1 MLSRLSVFL
10 FFILFGVFS
19 LLFGSTSSA
28 NELDLTGRLLYLQD
42 HGQKLTIQTVSQ
54 PVMRPSFKTALTS
67 NFNFGN
73 TKSAFWLKIEPG
85 LSLVETD
92 DYILEIQYGKIG
104 VIELYFQEGT
114 GNWKLKK
121 QGIYT
126 TSEKREPANRNFIF
140 ALNAGSLKKPIY
152 LKVHEGYLRLNL
164 RLWKQPQFIAKEQQV
179 VFFDGLFYGIVFLVL
194 LLNLF
199 FYYFVRDRTLVH
211 YAVFLLCISLFF
223 LSGQGWLDVILSI
236 RGSSFVRIQTA
247 FFGVLLTI
255 FGTLFTRSYLKLDEH
270 SPEISRI
277 LRFFQF
283 FFPGMAVLALLVLK
297 FQNQSPGRGT
307 FGTGLLIV
315 LLVLILCLVAAIQ
328 GVREK
333 REIAIYYFVAT
344 TLFIL
349 LAIVQ
354 ILSSLQILPIGL
366 YWRFLQWGTVIEM
379 VIFSFGLSR
388 YYRQLQMQRSRLQT
402 DLLNKEKELVKQL
415 GVVNELKD
423 QILSNVIDPKLFP
436 ELGRIASVASSILYI
451 QAFGNTSEIYY
462 QDADGVKEMYLDCSL
477 QNLETYFGNDFLLR
491 IHKSYLINP
500 KAKFNLQRRS
510 SADYD
515 LVFGKFNLPVGRK
528 FVKQIKGIYSK
539 TLSVL

>member
-1 MLSRLSVFL
+1 MLSRLSVFF

-19 LLFGSTSSA
+19 LFGSTSSA

-42 HGQKLTIQTVSQ
+42 HEQKLTIQTVSQ
-54 PVMRPSFKTALTS
+54 SAMHPSFKTALTS

-73 TKSAFWLKIEPG
+73 TKSAYWLKIEPG
-85 LSLVETD
+85 LSLAETGE
-92 DYILEIQYGKIG
+92 YILEIQYGKIG
-104 VIELYFQEGT
+104 AIELYFQEGT

-126 TSEKREPANRNFIF
+126 SSEKREPVNRNFIF
-140 ALNAGSLKKPIY
+140 ALDAGSLKEPVY

-164 RLWKQPQFIAKEQQV
+164 RLWEQPQFIAKEQQA
-179 VFFDGLFYGIVFLVL
+179 VFFDGLFFGIVFLVL

-211 YAVFLLCISLFF
+211 YAVFLLCLSLFF
-223 LSGQGWLDVILSI
+223 LSGQGWLDVFLSI

-283 FFPGMAVLALLVLK
+283 FFPGVAVLAFLVLK

-307 FGTGLLIV
+307 FGTGLLMV
-315 LLVLILCLVAAIQ
+315 LLVLILCLIAAIQ

-354 ILSSLQILPIGL
+354 ILSSLHILLIGL

-379 VIFSFGLSR
+379 VIFSFGLLR
-388 YYRQLQMQRSRLQT
+388 YYRQLQIQRSRLQT
-402 DLLNKEKELVKQL
+402 DLLNKEKELVKQM

-436 ELGRIASVASSILYI
+436 ELGQIASVASSILYI

-477 QNLETYFGNDFLLR
+477 QNLEAYFGNDFLLR

-500 KAKFNLQRRS
+500 KAGFNLQRRS
-510 SADYD
+510 SADYN
-515 LVFGKFNLPVGRK
+515 LVFGKYNLPVGRK
-528 FVKQIKGIYSK
+528 FVKQVKEIYSK
-539 TLSVL
+539 TLSVP

>member
-1 MLSRLSVFL
+1 MLSRLSVFF

-19 LLFGSTSSA
+19 LFGSTSSA

-42 HGQKLTIQTVSQ
+42 HEQKLTIQTVSQ
-54 PVMRPSFKTALTS
+54 SAMHPSFKTALTS

-73 TKSAFWLKIEPG
+73 TKSAYWLKIEPG
-85 LSLVETD
+85 LSLAETGE
-92 DYILEIQYGKIG
+92 YILEIQYGKIG
-104 VIELYFQEGT
+104 AIELYFQEGT

-126 TSEKREPANRNFIF
+126 SSEKREPVNRNFIF
-140 ALNAGSLKKPIY
+140 ALDAGSLKEPVY

-164 RLWKQPQFIAKEQQV
+164 RLWEQPQFIAKEQQA
-179 VFFDGLFYGIVFLVL
+179 VFFDGLFFGIVFLVL

-211 YAVFLLCISLFF
+211 YAVFLLCLSLFF
-223 LSGQGWLDVILSI
+223 LSGQGWLDVFLSI

-283 FFPGMAVLALLVLK
+283 FFPGVAVLAFLVLK

-307 FGTGLLIV
+307 FGTGLLMV
-315 LLVLILCLVAAIQ
+315 LLVLILCLIAAIQ

-354 ILSSLQILPIGL
+354 ILSSLHILLIGL

-379 VIFSFGLSR
+379 VIFSFGLLR
-388 YYRQLQMQRSRLQT
+388 Y
-402 DLLNKEKELVKQL
+402 
-415 GVVNELKD
+415 
-423 QILSNVIDPKLFP
+423 
-436 ELGRIASVASSILYI
+436 
-451 QAFGNTSEIYY
+451 
-462 QDADGVKEMYLDCSL
+462 
-477 QNLETYFGNDFLLR
+477 
-491 IHKSYLINP
+491 
-500 KAKFNLQRRS
+500 
-510 SADYD
+510 
-515 LVFGKFNLPVGRK
+515 
-528 FVKQIKGIYSK
+528 
-539 TLSVL
+539 